1 MSTRINTNV
10 DAFGAQR
17 NMALNA
23 MNYSKSVEKLSSG
36 LRINRAGDDAAGLSI
51 SEKLRGQIKGLA
63 QAQRNSQDGVS
74 LIQTAEGALNET
86 HSILQRMRE
95 LAVQASNGTLT
106 SNDQTAIST
115 ELTQLGAEIDRIG
128 NTTQFNSKSL
138 LDNGLNTTVSS
149 SSGVLQGVVGASSG
163 AVLSNLNV
171 TNATASHSFQFS
183 GCTTTGAL
191 TLTDCSTGVAQTI
204 TVAAITAST
213 ATNEVLNFSSLGVS
227 MTLSGCSSTT
237 TAANLVSDYIG
248 VSGTGKTIATGTS
261 GGAVT
266 FQIGSNYN
274 QTMSVGIADARS
286 AAIGTT
292 STYSSLN
299 NALTAFNTAVGNGT
313 AGTAAQNLLQSVD
326 QAVTDVSNVRST
338 LGAAQNRL
346 EHTIS
351 NLGVAQE
358 NLTASESRIRD
369 VDMAAEMVNFTKTGI
384 LQQAGQA
391 ILAQAN
397 QAPSGIL
404 ALLR

>member
-23 MNYSKSVEKLSSG
+23 TNYSKSVEKLSSG

-63 QAQRNSQDGVS
+63 QAQRNSQDGIS

-95 LAVQASNGTLT
+95 LAVQAANGTLT

-115 ELTQLGAEIDRIG
+115 ELTQLSAEIDRIG
-128 NTTQFNSKSL
+128 NTTQFNSKNL
-138 LDNGLNTTVSS
+138 LDGGLNTSI
-149 SSGVLQGVVGASSG
+149 SSGSSVKVGMQLSTSAGGVAI
-163 AVLSNLNV
+163 SNLDV
-171 TNATASHSFQFS
+171 SNATASHSFTFTSS
-183 GCTTTGAL
+183 GSNL
-191 TLTDCSTGVAQTI
+191 TLTDTTTNLSQTI
-204 TVAAITAST
+204 AVTDITNLTSA
-213 ATNEVLNFSSLGVS
+213 NEVLNFSSLGVS
-227 MTLSGCSSTT
+227 LTVSGCGASS
-237 TAANLVSDYIG
+237 TAANMVHDL
-248 VSGTGKTIATGTS
+248 TALATIQTATV
-261 GGAVT
+261 GGAVS
-266 FQIGSNYN
+266 FQIGANN
-274 QTMSVGIADARS
+274 AQTMGVSISDGRSTAVG
-286 AAIGTT
+286 AAGTYT
-292 STYSSLN
+292 SLN
-299 NALTAFNTAVGNGT
+299 NAVSSFQTAVTNGT
-313 AGTAAQNLLQSVD
+313 AATAAQNLMLSID
-326 QAVTDVSNVRST
+326 QAVTDVSKVRSN

>member
-23 MNYSKSVEKLSSG
+23 ANYSKSVEKLSSG
-36 LRINRAGDDAAGLSI
+36 LRINRAGDDTAGLSI

-63 QAQRNSQDGVS
+63 QAGRNAQDGVS

-95 LAVQASNGTLT
+95 LSVQAANGTLT

-115 ELTQLGAEIDRIG
+115 ELTALGQEVDRIG
-128 NTTQFNSKSL
+128 QTTQFNSKNL
-138 LDNGLNTTVSS
+138 LDGGMNTTLSAGSTVQQGLMLSTSAGGVAISS
-149 SSGVLQGVVGASSG
+149 
-163 AVLSNLNV
+163 LNV
-171 TNATASHSFQFS
+171 TNATASHSFTFAS
-183 GCTTTGAL
+183 TASTL
-191 TLTDCSTGVAQTI
+191 TLTDTTTNLSQTL
-204 TVAAITAST
+204 TVQDLSAATSLTAET
-213 ATNEVLNFSSLGVS
+213 LNFSSLGVS
-227 MTLSGCSSTT
+227 LTLSGCGASSS
-237 TAANLVSDYIG
+237 AANMIHDLTAL
-248 VSGTGKTIATGTS
+248 GTIQTATS

-266 FQIGSNYN
+266 FQIGANAN
-274 QTMSVGIADARS
+274 QTMAVSVKDS
-286 AAIGTT
+286 QSTAIGVT
-292 STYSSLN
+292 
-299 NALTAFNTAVGNGT
+299 GT
-313 AGTAAQNLLQSVD
+313 AGYLTLKASIASFASAVTAGTGAASAQNLLGSID
-326 QAVTDVSNVRST
+326 QAISDVSQNRGN

-346 EHTIS
+346 EHTIA

-358 NLTASESRIRD
+358 NLLASESRIRD
-369 VDMAAEMVNFTKTGI
+369 VDMAAEMVNFTKMGI

>member
-17 NMALNA
+17 NMSLNA

-63 QAQRNSQDGVS
+63 QAGRNAQDGIS

-95 LAVQASNGTLT
+95 LSVQAANGTLT
-106 SNDQTAIST
+106 TNDQSAIST
-115 ELTQLGAEIDRIG
+115 ELTALGAEVDRIG
-128 NTTQFNSKSL
+128 RTTQFNSKSL
-138 LDNGLNTTVSS
+138 LDGALNTTLSAGS
-149 SSGVLQGVVGASSG
+149 AIKQGLQLSTSSGGVSIA
-163 AVLSNLNV
+163 NLDV
-171 TNATASHSFQFS
+171 SNATASHTFTFTSS
-183 GCTTTGAL
+183 GSTI
-191 TLTDCSTGVAQTI
+191 TLTDGTTNLSQTL
-204 TVAAITAST
+204 TVTDLTAALGSSET
-213 ATNEVLNFSSLGVS
+213 LNFSTLGVS
-227 MTLSGCSSTT
+227 LTLSGCGASSSAVNMVHDLTT
-237 TAANLVSDYIG
+237 LATINTATA
-248 VSGTGKTIATGTS
+248 
-261 GGAVT
+261 GGSVT
-266 FQIGSNYN
+266 FQIGANAN
-274 QTMSVGIADARS
+274 QTMSVSVKDSQSTAMGVTGTSGYATLS
-286 AAIGTT
+286 ASITT
-292 STYSSLN
+292 
-299 NALTAFNTAVGNGT
+299 FNTAVAGGT
-313 AGTAAQNLLQSVD
+313 GAASAQFLMASID
-326 QAVTDVSNVRST
+326 QAVTDVSSNRSN

-358 NLTASESRIRD
+358 NLLASESRIRD

-404 ALLR
+404 SLLR

>member
-10 DAFGAQR
+10 DAFGAQF
-17 NMALNA
+17 NMSINA
-23 MNYSKSVEKLSSG
+23 MAYSKSVEKLSSG

-63 QAQRNSQDGVS
+63 QAQRNSQDGIS

-95 LAVQASNGTLT
+95 LAVQAANGTLT
-106 SNDQTAIST
+106 TNDQTAIST

-138 LDNGLNTTVSS
+138 LDNSLNTTVSAG
-149 SSGVLQGVVGASSG
+149 SGVLQGQVGASSG

-171 TNATASHSFQFS
+171 TNASASHSFTFT
-183 GCTTTGAL
+183 GCATTGAL
-191 TLTDCSTGVAQTI
+191 TLTDTTTNLAQTL
-204 TVAAITAST
+204 TVTAITN
-213 ATNEVLNFSSLGVS
+213 ATPSNEVLNFSTLGVS
-227 MTLSGCSSTT
+227 LTLSGCSAST
-237 TAANLVSDYIG
+237 TAANLVTDYLTK
-248 VSGTGKTIATGTS
+248 SLQTATS
-261 GGAVT
+261 GGAVA
-266 FQIGSNYN
+266 FQIGANAN
-274 QTMSVGIADARS
+274 QTMSVSIADARS
-286 AAIGTT
+286 TAIGVT
-292 STYSSLN
+292 STTGYTTLSAAVSSF
-299 NALTAFNTAVGNGT
+299 ATAVA
-313 AGTAAQNLLQSVD
+313 AGTGTSAAQSLMASID

>member
-17 NMALNA
+17 NMAMNA
-23 MNYSKSVEKLSSG
+23 VNYSKSVEKLSSG

-63 QAQRNSQDGVS
+63 QAQRNSQDGIS

-95 LAVQASNGTLT
+95 LSVQASNGTLT
-106 SNDQTAIST
+106 TNDQSAIST
-115 ELTQLGAEIDRIG
+115 ELTQLSAEIDRIG

-138 LDNGLNTTVSS
+138 LDNSLNTTVSAGS
-149 SSGVLQGVVGASSG
+149 SILAGQVGASSG
-163 AVLSNLNV
+163 SVLSNLNV
-171 TNATASHSFQFS
+171 TNASASHSFAFS
-183 GCTTTGAL
+183 GCATTGAL
-191 TLTDCSTGVAQTI
+191 TLTDTTTNLAQTLTLTSI
-204 TVAAITAST
+204 TNST
-213 ATNEVLNFSSLGVS
+213 SPNEVLNFSTLGVS
-227 MTLSGCSSTT
+227 LTLSGCSAST
-237 TAANLVSDYIG
+237 TAANLTTDFL
-248 VSGTGKTIATGTS
+248 TRTIATATT
-261 GGAVT
+261 GGAVS
-266 FQIGSNYN
+266 FQIGANAN
-274 QTMSVGIADARS
+274 QTMSVSIADSRS
-286 AAIGTT
+286 TAIGAGG
-292 STYSSLN
+292 TYSNLG
-299 NALTAFNTAVGNGT
+299 AAVTAFATAVGNGT
-313 AGTAAQNLLQSVD
+313 ATAVAQNLMQSID

-404 ALLR
+404 SLLR

>member
-17 NMALNA
+17 NMAANA
-23 MNYSKSVEKLSSG
+23 TNYSKSVEKLSSG

-51 SEKLRGQIKGLA
+51 SEKLRGQIKGLG
-63 QAQRNSQDGVS
+63 QAQRNSQDGIS

-128 NTTQFNSKSL
+128 NTTQFNSKNL
-138 LDNGLNTTVSS
+138 LDNGLNTTVSAG
-149 SSGVLQGVVGASSG
+149 SGVLQGQVGVSSG
-163 AVLSNLNV
+163 AVISNLNV
-171 TNATASHSFQFS
+171 SNATSSHSFVFS
-183 GCTTTGAL
+183 GCATTGAL
-191 TLTDCSTGVAQTI
+191 TLTDCTTGLAQTLNV
-204 TVAAITAST
+204 VATTSST
-213 ATNEVLNFSSLGVS
+213 SNEVLNFATLGISL
-227 MTLSGCSSTT
+227 TLSGCSASTSI
-237 TAANLVSDYIG
+237 ANLTTDLL
-248 VSGTGKTIATGTS
+248 TKTIATATT

-286 AAIGTT
+286 TAIGNAGGQASLSAAI
-292 STYSSLN
+292 
-299 NALTAFNTAVGNGT
+299 TAFGTSVG
-313 AGTAAQNLLQSVD
+313 AGTATTVAQNLLQSID